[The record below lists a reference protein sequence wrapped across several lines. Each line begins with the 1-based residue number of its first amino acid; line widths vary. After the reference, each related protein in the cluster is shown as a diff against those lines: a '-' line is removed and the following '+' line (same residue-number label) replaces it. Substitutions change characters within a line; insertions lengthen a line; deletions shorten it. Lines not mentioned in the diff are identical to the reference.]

1 MNNIT
6 LPATRLL
13 VPENDYSLS
22 GLKTL
27 TGRETREFE
36 VKLKRGKTVVAH
48 AHNDGNGGQTFIQF
62 INRDEDAA
70 FTAWVEGWT
79 SKMESSYSEGSW
91 AYEDHYALDA
101 LVEEA
106 IQLKDLKR
114 RAKTNLIFV
123 NGDENPAEG
132 YRMLSNTTF
141 NDPRIKEILKDYTPE
156 ASLYWNGEGWVA
168 P

>member
-1 MNNIT
+1 MNTVT
-6 LPATRLL
+6 LPATRLV
-13 VPENDYSLS
+13 VPESEYNLS

-36 VKLKRGKTVVAH
+36 VKIRRGKTVVAH

-79 SKMESSYSEGSW
+79 SKIESSYIEGSYD
-91 AYEDHYALDA
+91 YEDHYAVDS

-106 IQLKDLKR
+106 ILLKELKR
-114 RAKTNLIFV
+114 RAKKQFLYV

-132 YRMLSNTTF
+132 FRILTNMTF
-141 NDPRIKEILKDYTPE
+141 EDPRLKEVLKDYTPD